1 MSTEKFPVLGFD
13 IGGTKIAI
21 CLAMSDGTVL
31 ASGRV
36 SNKMKKP
43 NEVLPLVVAEG
54 ERLLAE
60 AGLAKKDLR
69 AVGISSPSPM
79 DFDKGLICNPC
90 NLNGWID
97 VPIRD
102 YLGKAFETEAF
113 FDNDAN
119 GAGLAEW
126 FFGAGKGTQ
135 DMIYLTMSTGI
146 GGGIIAGGK
155 LLRGRHNLAGEV
167 GHMSIDSK
175 GLKCNCGLVGCYE
188 AYCGGVA
195 MANNL
200 RRELADKPDS
210 MIVQLAGG
218 DYSKIDAICL
228 EKAIRANDP
237 FALEFWDRVMERN
250 AQAMGALI
258 NVFNPEMIVLGTI
271 VKSMGPLFMDPL
283 MAKLPAY
290 AWQQNID
297 TCKFSVT
304 GISGKSGGEL
314 AGVAIAL
321 NFLYE
326 RGDWQLPW

>member
-43 NEVLPLVVAEG
+43 DEVLPLVVAEG

-102 YLGKAFETEAF
+102 YLGKAFETGAF

-135 DMIYLTMSTGI
+135 DMIYLTMSSGI

-155 LLRGRHNLAGEV
+155 LLRGKHNLAGEV

-218 DYSKIDAICL
+218 DYGKIDAICL

-290 AWQQNID
+290 AWKQNID

>member
-1 MSTEKFPVLGFD
+1 MNKAFPVLGFD

-21 CLAMSDGTVL
+21 CLAMSDGTVI
-31 ASGRV
+31 ATGRV
-36 SNKMKKP
+36 DNKMKTP
-43 NEVLPLVVAEG
+43 DEVLPQAVAEG
-54 ERLLAE
+54 ERILAS
-60 AGLAKKDLR
+60 AGISKQELR
-69 AVGISSPSPM
+69 AIGISSPSPM

-155 LLRGRHNLAGEV
+155 LLRGKHNLAGEV
-167 GHMSIDSK
+167 GHISVDVN
-175 GLKCNCGLVGCYE
+175 GLKCNCGLTGCYE
-188 AYCGGVA
+188 AYCGGIA

-218 DYSKIDAICL
+218 DYSKIRFTFQ
-228 EKAIRANDP
+228 EYFRRMTEDP
-237 FALEFWDRVMERN
+237 KR
-250 AQAMGALI
+250 
-258 NVFNPEMIVLGTI
+258 
-271 VKSMGPLFMDPL
+271 
-283 MAKLPAY
+283 
-290 AWQQNID
+290 
-297 TCKFSVT
+297 
-304 GISGKSGGEL
+304 
-314 AGVAIAL
+314 
-321 NFLYE
+321 
-326 RGDWQLPW
+326 

>member
-43 NEVLPLVVAEG
+43 DEVLPLVVAEG

-155 LLRGRHNLAGEV
+155 LLRGKHNLAGDV
-167 GHMSIDSK
+167 GHISIDS
-175 GLKCNCGLVGCYE
+175 
-188 AYCGGVA
+188 
-195 MANNL
+195 
-200 RRELADKPDS
+200 
-210 MIVQLAGG
+210 
-218 DYSKIDAICL
+218 
-228 EKAIRANDP
+228 
-237 FALEFWDRVMERN
+237 
-250 AQAMGALI
+250 
-258 NVFNPEMIVLGTI
+258 
-271 VKSMGPLFMDPL
+271 
-283 MAKLPAY
+283 
-290 AWQQNID
+290 
-297 TCKFSVT
+297 
-304 GISGKSGGEL
+304 
-314 AGVAIAL
+314 
-321 NFLYE
+321 
-326 RGDWQLPW
+326 